1 MAQTVQQE
9 RRIHIIPATK
19 PTTAPGHASGQRQ
32 RVAAYCRVSTDSEE
46 QLTSYTAQKAY
57 YTQKIDENPDW
68 EMAGIYA
75 DKGIT
80 GTSMK
85 KRVEFKK
92 MIAACKRGRIDLILT
107 KSLSRFA
114 RNTVDSLEVVRM
126 LRANGIGVIFEKE
139 NINTLTESSEFLLTL
154 FSGFA
159 QAESESIS
167 KNVIWG
173 IQKSRE
179 AGNVPFQYQKLLG
192 YRRGPDGQPEIV
204 PEEAEV
210 VKRIYRRYLD
220 GCSLAQIKRELEA
233 DGIPTASGIHGWTY
247 QVVRNILTNEK
258 YIGDAL
264 LQKTYTTDCISKTV
278 KKNQG
283 DRPMVYVERNH
294 PAIVSKAIFYQ
305 VREEMARRGS
315 KRKVMQKTG
324 KTEQGKYSSKYAL
337 SELLVCGECGT
348 PYKRCT
354 WARNGKK
361 RIVWRCISRLEF
373 GTKYCHDS
381 PTMDEDKLH
390 QAILEGINELI
401 QAGRGVGDELL
412 DLASIV
418 QQSVNADGI
427 DPLTLRNRLDALT
440 AQQAELLDKVLEDM
454 DNTELTDQ
462 LKAIAEEKQAIL
474 EQLGAIQQDEEQRAG
489 QEARRRELAEW
500 LNQQRTEFTE
510 YDDTIT
516 RKYVER
522 ITVVDAET
530 VRIKFRYI
538 EVEIDRAIRK

>member
-1 MAQTVQQE
+1 M
-9 RRIHIIPATK
+9 
-19 PTTAPGHASGQRQ
+19 
-32 RVAAYCRVSTDSEE
+32 
-46 QLTSYTAQKAY
+46 
-57 YTQKIDENPDW
+57 
-68 EMAGIYA
+68 
-75 DKGIT
+75 
-80 GTSMK
+80 
-85 KRVEFKK
+85 
-92 MIAACKRGRIDLILT
+92 
-107 KSLSRFA
+107 
-114 RNTVDSLEVVRM
+114 
-126 LRANGIGVIFEKE
+126 
-139 NINTLTESSEFLLTL
+139 
-154 FSGFA
+154 
-159 QAESESIS
+159 
-167 KNVIWG
+167 
-173 IQKSRE
+173 
-179 AGNVPFQYQKLLG
+179 
-192 YRRGPDGQPEIV
+192 
-204 PEEAEV
+204 
-210 VKRIYRRYLD
+210 
-220 GCSLAQIKRELEA
+220 
-233 DGIPTASGIHGWTY
+233 
-247 QVVRNILTNEK
+247 
-258 YIGDAL
+258 
-264 LQKTYTTDCISKTV
+264 
-278 KKNQG
+278 
-283 DRPMVYVERNH
+283 
-294 PAIVSKAIFYQ
+294 
-305 VREEMARRGS
+305 
-315 KRKVMQKTG
+315 
-324 KTEQGKYSSKYAL
+324 
-337 SELLVCGECGT
+337 CGECGT

-401 QAGRGVGDELL
+401 QAGQGVGDELL

-418 QQSVNADGI
+418 QQSINADGI
-427 DPLTLRNRLDALT
+427 DPLTLRSRLDALT

>member
-1 MAQTVQQE
+1 MEQTAQQE
-9 RRIHIIPATK
+9 RRIHVIPATK
-19 PTTAPGHASGQRQ
+19 QAAAPGRASGRRQ

-68 EMAGIYA
+68 EMAGIFA

-92 MIAACKRGRIDLILT
+92 MIAACKRGKIDLILT

-192 YRRGPDGQPEIV
+192 YQRGPDGQPEIV
-204 PEEAEV
+204 RSEAEV

-233 DGIPTASGIHGWTY
+233 DGVPTASGIQGWTY
-247 QVVRNILTNEK
+247 QVVRNILTNER

-294 PAIVSKAIFYQ
+294 PAIVSKAMFYQ
-305 VREEMARRGS
+305 VREEMARRAS

-324 KTEQGKYSSKYAL
+324 KTEQGKYSAKYAL

-361 RIVWRCISRLEF
+361 RIVWRCVSRLEF

-381 PTMDEDKLH
+381 PSMDEDKLH
-390 QAILEGINELI
+390 QAILEGINEFV
-401 QAGRGVGDELL
+401 QAGQGLGDELL

-418 QQSVNADGI
+418 QQGGSADGI
-427 DPLTLRNRLDALT
+427 DPLTLRNRLDTLT

-454 DNTELTDQ
+454 ESEELNAQ
-462 LKAIAEEKQAIL
+462 LKAIMEEKQAIL
-474 EQLGAIQQDEEQRAG
+474 GRLGAIQQDEEQRAG
-489 QEARRRELAEW
+489 QEARLRELAEW
-500 LNQQRTEFTE
+500 LKQQKSEFTE

-516 RKYVER
+516 RRYMER

-530 VRIKFRYI
+530 IRIKFRYTD
-538 EVEIDRAIRK
+538 VEIDRAVRT